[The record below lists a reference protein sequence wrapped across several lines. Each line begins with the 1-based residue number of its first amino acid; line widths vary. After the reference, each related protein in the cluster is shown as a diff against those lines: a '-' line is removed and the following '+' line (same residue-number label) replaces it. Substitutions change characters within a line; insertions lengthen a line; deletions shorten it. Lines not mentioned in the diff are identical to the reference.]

1 MNELQ
6 ELVKQCGVEL
16 YDTEI
21 ANENSKVI
29 YRVYITKEGG
39 VSLDECES
47 VSRLLSPI
55 FDVTPPV
62 SGEYTL
68 EVSSP
73 GLERKLSLPKH
84 FKASIGELVKVQAA
98 ELKILGRLVKADEE
112 NICIENDEGIF
123 EIKILD
129 IKKAKTYLEW

>member
-98 ELKILGRLVKADEE
+98 ELKISGRLVKADEE
-112 NICIENDEGIF
+112 NICVENDEGIF